1 MIEEVIGEPAF
12 FVHQGPI
19 IIHSSDHP
27 TDLGIGAAHPSR
39 HGISVFRA
47 LSSNPED
54 ISATLKL
61 YPTSHHLSSTEFA
74 RLGGAMKSFDLRSK
88 EILFVRGAV
97 KMEISLPAGGSLVWK
112 GFSEDPWGSDLPS
125 SSEAFAFMRIY
136 SKPTPWRAGSAS
148 AG

>member
-1 MIEEVIGEPAF
+1 MIGRPAF
-12 FVHQGPI
+12 FVYQGPV
-19 IIHSSDHP
+19 IIHSSGHP

-39 HGISVFRA
+39 DGVSVFRA

-54 ISATLKL
+54 ITATLKL
-61 YPTSHHLSSTEFA
+61 YPVSHHLSSTEFA
-74 RLGGAMKSFDLRSK
+74 RQGGVTKSFNLRSK

-97 KMEISLPAGGSLVWK
+97 KIEISLPAGGFLVWK

-136 SKPTPWRAGSAS
+136 SKCTPWHAGSVRAG
-148 AG
+148 